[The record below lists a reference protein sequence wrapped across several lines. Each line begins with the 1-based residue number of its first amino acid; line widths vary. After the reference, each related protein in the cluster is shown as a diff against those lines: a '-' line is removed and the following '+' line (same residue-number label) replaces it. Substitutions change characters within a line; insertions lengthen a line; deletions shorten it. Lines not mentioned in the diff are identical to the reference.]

1 MLMKILLVV
10 LLACLAGLEYFHH
23 RSHGH
28 GAHEQHA
35 TTMEA
40 TPEAKAEK
48 ARELLRQHRYQ
59 H

>member
-1 MLMKILLVV
+1 MMKFLLILLLV
-10 LLACLAGLEYFHH
+10 CLAGLEYFHH

-28 GAHEQHA
+28 AQHENPA
-35 TTMEA
+35 A

-48 ARELLRQHRYQ
+48 ARELLRQHRYS